1 MDATKD
7 AQQLDSEGKCVA
19 CKKPARNRRRGL
31 CVADY
36 NKFVRA
42 LSQVPE
48 EYREQFEQRLI
59 DRGLLLPSR
68 QGQRSGKDNV
78 FSNELRSFLAETYR
92 ETQGSRSSDDAEAL
106 ADQLVADAEALQK
119 HPKGGTNESGS
130 ARTPKKAGNS

>member
-7 AQQLDSEGKCVA
+7 AQQLDAEGKCVA

-92 ETQGSRSSDDAEAL
+92 ETQGSRSSADAEAL
-106 ADQLVADAEALQK
+106 ADQLVADAEGVQEK
-119 HPKGGTNESGS
+119 
-130 ARTPKKAGNS
+130 ARRSTPKKRRKRSGAKKS